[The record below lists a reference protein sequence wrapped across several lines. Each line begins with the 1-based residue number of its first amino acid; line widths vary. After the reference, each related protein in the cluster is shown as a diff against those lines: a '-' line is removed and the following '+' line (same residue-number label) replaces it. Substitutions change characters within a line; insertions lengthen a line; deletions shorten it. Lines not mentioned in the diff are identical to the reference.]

1 MGCCIPESI
10 LLIPFMHT
18 TSERMQEQLGL
29 SGEKISW
36 EDAFVFDKID
46 GEKVTKGDPLFPRLD
61 IEKELKEL
69 NEIQQKQ
76 MAAAKK
82 KADKEAADV
91 KLKPEI
97 EFEDFDKIDLRV
109 GTIMKAE
116 KVQNADK
123 LLKFRVRIGNEE
135 RQILSGVAEY
145 FRPED
150 MVGKKV
156 IVAANLKPKKIR
168 GEESLGMII
177 FADTGKKLELVT
189 STADD
194 GSKVR

>member
-1 MGCCIPESI
+1 M
-10 LLIPFMHT
+10 
-18 TSERMQEQLGL
+18 
-29 SGEKISW
+29 
-36 EDAFVFDKID
+36 
-46 GEKVTKGDPLFPRLD
+46 
-61 IEKELKEL
+61 
-69 NEIQQKQ
+69 
-76 MAAAKK
+76 
-82 KADKEAADV
+82 
-91 KLKPEI
+91 
-97 EFEDFDKIDLRV
+97 
-109 GTIMKAE
+109 
-116 KVQNADK
+116 
-123 LLKFRVRIGNEE
+123 RIGNEE

-168 GEESLGMII
+168 GEESQGMII